1 MENKKVP
8 KDWKIVKLGDVVE
21 HIKEKIYDR
30 EEWKVDRYI
39 GGQHFDEGEIRIT
52 KSAPIEGNEL
62 VIGSAFHMKFK
73 PGQVLYVTRNPRLR
87 KGGMVDFE
95 GVCSNVTFTLEAKKD
110 ELMQEL
116 LPFVIQTENF
126 TRHACASA
134 HGSTNPFLNW
144 KDIASYDLLLPPMNE
159 QKKIA
164 EVLWGVE
171 NTIKSCGILIRDYEK
186 LKRKAIKDIFTS
198 KKNGIILLG
207 DVCDIKGRIGWRG
220 LKAKEYTKEGPYLIA
235 AKHIIGSK
243 IDWDGADHLSFERY
257 EESPEIILKEGDTIL
272 SKDGTIGRIAY
283 IDKLPGPTTIN
294 STMMLVRPHKEY
306 LIPKYLYYYLG
317 GDNFKRLVEESI
329 LGSTI
334 PHIFQKDMKIL
345 SIPKKTLK
353 EQEKIIS
360 ILNSLEKK
368 SNVLNNHLKS
378 LKDLRQKLMNELL
391 LGNLRL
397 K

>member
-8 KDWKIVKLGDVVE
+8 KDWKIVKLGEVVE
-21 HIKEKIYDR
+21 YIKEKIHDR

-87 KGGMVDFE
+87 KGGMVNFE
-95 GVCSNVTFTLEAKKD
+95 GVCSNVTFTLESKK
-110 ELMQEL
+110 EKLIQEL
-116 LPFVIQTENF
+116 LPFIIQTENF

-144 KDIASYDLLLPPMNE
+144 KDIASYDLLLPSISE

-171 NTIKSCGILIRDYEK
+171 ENIKSLNNFIENLTRLKEKILFKLISDPKSSK
-186 LKRKAIKDIFTS
+186 LK
-198 KKNGIILLG
+198 II
-207 DVCDIKGRIGWRG
+207 DFCYVKGRIGWKG
-220 LKAKEYTKEGPYLIA
+220 LKKSEFTTEGPYLITGTDFCEEGINWDTCY
-235 AKHIIGSK
+235 HITE
-243 IDWDGADHLSFERY
+243 ERY
-257 EESPEIILKEGDTIL
+257 DESPEIIVKNGDIL
-272 SKDGTIGRIAY
+272 VTKDGTIG
-283 IDKLPGPTTIN
+283 KVTIVEGLKGKASLN
-294 STMMLVRPHKEY
+294 SHLLLVRPDNKKV
-306 LIPKYLYYYLG
+306 LDKFLYYALKSKLFRSFI
-317 GDNFKRLVEESI
+317 DQ
-329 LGSTI
+329 
-334 PHIFQKDMKIL
+334 QKTGTTLAGLNQRKFEQF
-345 SIPKKTLK
+345 SIPAPDIR
-353 EQEKIIS
+353 EQERIIKR
-360 ILNSLEKK
+360 IDAVTNSLR
-368 SNVLNNHLKS
+368 NAQNNFKS